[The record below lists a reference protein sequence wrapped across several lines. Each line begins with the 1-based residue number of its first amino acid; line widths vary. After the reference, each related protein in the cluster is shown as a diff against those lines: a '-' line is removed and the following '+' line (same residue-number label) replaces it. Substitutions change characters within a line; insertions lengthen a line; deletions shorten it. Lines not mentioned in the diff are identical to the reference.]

1 MLSICWLVGW
11 LAGWMHAW
19 EKKIVGERMKE
30 QIAGE

>member
-30 QIAGE
+30 QIARE